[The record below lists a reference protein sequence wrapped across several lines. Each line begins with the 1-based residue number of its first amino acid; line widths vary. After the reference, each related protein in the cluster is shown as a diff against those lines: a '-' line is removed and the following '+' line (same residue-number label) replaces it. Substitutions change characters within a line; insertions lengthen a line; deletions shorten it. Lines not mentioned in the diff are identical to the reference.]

1 MPVRALTPV
10 LAEKARAE
18 LNEDPARLEADL
30 QHIKDWLAKQPHINA
45 RTDDQWLVAFLRG
58 CKFSLER
65 TKEKLDLYYSV
76 RTTAPELFQMR
87 HTDPLF
93 DEILGLGAFI
103 ILPKPATP
111 DGPLIAIARLSS
123 YDPNKY
129 NIVDVMAAT
138 NALMRIAM
146 VENDNAVV
154 AGVRNVM
161 DLEGT
166 TMAHFMQMTPALMK
180 KMVVIGQDASP
191 FRMKGAHYLN
201 TPSIFETVFNAMKGL
216 LNEKNKSRLFVHN
229 KNLDEFY
236 NYVPKEALP
245 AEYGGNAGTI
255 DEITAYWRNKVQE
268 YGSWL
273 EEDFKYGT
281 DESKRP
287 GKPKTAE
294 DMFGVDGSFRKLDFD

>member
-45 RTDDQWLVAFLRG
+45 RTDDQWLVVFLRG

-111 DGPLIAIARLSS
+111 DGPLIAIVRLSS

-138 NALMRIAM
+138 NALMR
-146 VENDNAVV
+146 
-154 AGVRNVM
+154 
-161 DLEGT
+161 
-166 TMAHFMQMTPALMK
+166 
-180 KMVVIGQDASP
+180 
-191 FRMKGAHYLN
+191 
-201 TPSIFETVFNAMKGL
+201 
-216 LNEKNKSRLFVHN
+216 
-229 KNLDEFY
+229 NLDEFY

-255 DEITAYWRNKVQE
+255 DEITAYWRNKVKE